1 MNDTPKTE
9 GAVSVLKDVPLRQV
23 QSVKDLLISKQA
35 GQQLAAVAARHMNP
49 ERMMRVVAN
58 AIRTTP
64 KLQQCEPI
72 SFLGALMQCA
82 SLGLE
87 PNTILGHAYLIPFD
101 KTLDRGKSTERTI
114 TEVQLVVGYKG
125 LIDLAR
131 RSGHITSIHAGIHY
145 SDDELTGGLWEYEEG
160 TEAKLRHRNGDM
172 AGTKKHAY
180 AIAKFKDGGHAYVVM
195 PWSHIMKIRDA
206 SQGYKRAVENAK
218 KWKKPV
224 DTPWVTHEDAMA
236 KKTAIRAL
244 AKYLPLSVEF
254 ADAMTVDEQSLNYRS
269 FAMDPTQGLLPEPDP
284 ADEDQ
289 DMVEGTAEQVK
300 PGKSALDVGKENAA
314 RDAEKAKEQAKP
326 EQGGEAASEEKRPA
340 ATTKADEAEIAAQRA
355 NLVATILQDLVEAG
369 KGNTRGVLEMYGD
382 QLDAITID
390 DPDAM
395 EKINKRA
402 YAVEAGEYEEGNGK

>member
-1 MNDTPKTE
+1 MNDTTKTE

-101 KTLDRGKSTERTI
+101 KTIDRNKPTERKI

-145 SDDELTGGLWEYEEG
+145 SDDALTGGLWEYEEG

-172 AGTKKHAY
+172 AGQKKHAY
-180 AIAKFKDGGHAYVVM
+180 AIAKFKDGGHAYVVL
-195 PWSHIMKIRDA
+195 PWAHVMRIRDG
-206 SQGYKRAVENAK
+206 SQGYQTAK
-218 KWKKPV
+218 KFGKLK
-224 DTPWVTHEDAMA
+224 DTPWVAHEDAMA

-269 FAMDPTQGLLPEPDP
+269 FAMDPTQGLLPDADQPE
-284 ADEDQ
+284 DEDQ
-289 DMVEGTAEQVK
+289 DAGTMIEGDTVK
-300 PGKSALDVGKENAA
+300 VDAGA
-314 RDAEKAKEQAKP
+314 AEKKPDLKPKEDGAAETAKP
-326 EQGGEAASEEKRPA
+326 SPA
-340 ATTKADEAEIAAQRA
+340 AQKTTDELKALAERRAA
-355 NLVATILQDLVEAG
+355 VVETILKDLVEAG
-369 KGNTRGVLEMYGD
+369 KGNTRGVLDMYGD
-382 QLDAITID
+382 QLDQITMD

-395 EKINKRA
+395 ERINRRA
-402 YAVEAGEYEEGNGK
+402 YAIEAGEYEEGAGK

>member
-1 MNDTPKTE
+1 MNDTTKTE

-101 KTLDRGKSTERTI
+101 KTLNRNKATERTI
-114 TEVQLVVGYKG
+114 TEVQLVIGYKG

-145 SDDELTGGLWEYEEG
+145 SDDATTGGLWEYEEG

-172 AGTKKHAY
+172 AGQKKHAY

-195 PWSHIMKIRDA
+195 PWSHVMKIRDA

-254 ADAMTVDEQSLNYRS
+254 SDAMAVDEQSLNYRS
-269 FAMDPTQGLLPEPDP
+269 FAMDPTQGLLPDADQPEDQDRDAGDVIEGEAQKEEVKSEPDP
-284 ADEDQ
+284 Q
-289 DMVEGTAEQVK
+289 Q
-300 PGKSALDVGKENAA
+300 
-314 RDAEKAKEQAKP
+314 EKAKP
-326 EQGGEAASEEKRPA
+326 EPERNEEPKKAPA
-340 ATTKADEAEIAAQRA
+340 ATTKADDAEIAERRA
-355 NLVATILQDLVEAG
+355 HLVETILKDLVQAG
-369 KGNTRGVLEMYGD
+369 KGHTRSVMEMYTD
-382 QLDAITID
+382 QLDMIEQD

-395 EKINKRA
+395 ERINKRA
-402 YAVEAGEYEEGNGK
+402 FSVESGEYETTTEEGAGK

>member
-1 MNDTPKTE
+1 MNDTTKTE

-101 KTLDRGKSTERTI
+101 KTIDRNKPTERKI

-145 SDDELTGGLWEYEEG
+145 SDDALTGGLWEYEEG

-172 AGTKKHAY
+172 AGQKKHAY
-180 AIAKFKDGGHAYVVM
+180 AIAKFKDGGHAYVVL
-195 PWSHIMKIRDA
+195 PWAHVMRIRDG
-206 SQGYKRAVENAK
+206 SQGYQTAK
-218 KWKKPV
+218 KFGKLK
-224 DTPWVTHEDAMA
+224 DTPWVAHEDAMA

-269 FAMDPTQGLLPEPDP
+269 FAMDPTQGLLPDADQPE
-284 ADEDQ
+284 DEDQ
-289 DMVEGTAEQVK
+289 DAGTMIEGDIVK
-300 PGKSALDVGKENAA
+300 VDAGA
-314 RDAEKAKEQAKP
+314 AEKKPDLKPKEDGPAETAKP
-326 EQGGEAASEEKRPA
+326 SPA
-340 ATTKADEAEIAAQRA
+340 AQKTTDELKALAERRAA
-355 NLVATILQDLVEAG
+355 VVETILKDLVEAG
-369 KGNTRGVLEMYGD
+369 KGNTRGVLDVYGN
-382 QLDAITID
+382 QLDQITMD

-395 EKINKRA
+395 ERINRRA
-402 YAVEAGEYEEGNGK
+402 FSVESGEYETATEEGAGK